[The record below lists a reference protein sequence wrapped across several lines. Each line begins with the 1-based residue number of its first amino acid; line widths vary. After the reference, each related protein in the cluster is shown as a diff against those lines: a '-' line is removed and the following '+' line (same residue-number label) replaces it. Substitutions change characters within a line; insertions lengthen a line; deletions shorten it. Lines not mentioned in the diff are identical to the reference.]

1 MSDFGNNVMRLLPCS
16 QISLVA
22 TCHLR
27 LNANELI
34 IKETIVVGYYHNVY
48 LVTKIMVMILWRPIQ
63 QKLVDI
69 NYEFAIC

>member
-1 MSDFGNNVMRLLPCS
+1 MSDFSNSVMRLLPCS

-48 LVTKIMVMILWRPIQ
+48 LVTKIMVMIL
-63 QKLVDI
+63 
-69 NYEFAIC
+69 